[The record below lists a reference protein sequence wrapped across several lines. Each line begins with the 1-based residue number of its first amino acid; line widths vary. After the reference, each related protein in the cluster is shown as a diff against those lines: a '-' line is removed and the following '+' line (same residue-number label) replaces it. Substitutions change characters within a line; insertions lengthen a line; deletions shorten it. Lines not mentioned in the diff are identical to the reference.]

1 MKLNPQ
7 GTIVDSQQ
15 GQNPKEDK
23 AMTREIRWRIITL
36 QVILIVVFAAGAALA
51 YWAADFTGGQIR
63 SQLEPQKITFPKDVE
78 PTIAEINEKYPDLA
92 PYAGD
97 LRRYQGQQVLN
108 GEQAHVFAEAYL
120 GVHVRDIDNGKPY
133 SVLSSEA
140 RAEKDPALKAE
151 KDAKVQTAFRGE
163 TLRSMLNQAWAFSVF
178 GIVAMYAG
186 IGLTIATVAVVGAL
200 VYELFFAK
208 KPVDLEQAV
217 SSGALTPATTR
228 A

>member
-1 MKLNPQ
+1 
-7 GTIVDSQQ
+7 
-15 GQNPKEDK
+15 
-23 AMTREIRWRIITL
+23 MTREIRWRIITL
-36 QVILIVVFAAGAALA
+36 QVILIIVFAAGASLA
-51 YWAADFTGGQIR
+51 YWAADFTNGQITN
-63 SQLEPQKITFPKDVE
+63 QLAPQMINFPKDAE
-78 PTIAEINEKYPDLA
+78 PTITEINEKYPDLA
-92 PYAGD
+92 PYAAD
-97 LRRYQGQQVLN
+97 LRRYQGQQVLT

-140 RAEKDPALKAE
+140 RAEKDPALKAQ

-178 GIVAMYAG
+178 GIVALYAG

-208 KPVDLEQAV
+208 KPVDLEQVVA
-217 SSGALTPATTR
+217 SPSGSMATPAATR